1 MVRALRAAA
10 LCSVALI
17 LACPGPGTR
26 PLRELGAGVRVRP
39 DGSPVP
45 EPCPAEALQAMRL
58 LQLRP
63 GYALDVEIDA
73 NQIQREPLTVLAG
86 PIESIN
92 TQPMRRLDVGTRL
105 YGWIWTTGRGVVIRY
120 YRAQMVGGD
129 VFPICAVARRGGD
142 ELAGTP
148 GKWPNSV
155 ELQSSSA
162 LAFIVEEFL

>member
-1 MVRALRAAA
+1 M
-10 LCSVALI
+10 
-17 LACPGPGTR
+17 
-26 PLRELGAGVRVRP
+26 
-39 DGSPVP
+39 
-45 EPCPAEALQAMRL
+45 MRL
-58 LQLRP
+58 LGIRP
-63 GYALDVEIDA
+63 GAAADVEIDA

-86 PIESIN
+86 PIESILS
-92 TQPMRRLDVGTRL
+92 QPMKHLDGGTRL

-120 YRAQMVGGD
+120 YRAQMAGGE

-162 LAFIVEEFL
+162 LAVIVEEFL

>member
-1 MVRALRAAA
+1 MVRALRAAP
-10 LCSVALI
+10 LCGVALI
-17 LACPGPGTR
+17 LACPGPATR
-26 PLRELGAGVRVRP
+26 PIRELGATVRGRP

-45 EPCPAEALQAMRL
+45 APCPAEALQAIRL
-58 LQLRP
+58 LRLLP
-63 GYALDVEIDA
+63 GVAFDVEIDA
-73 NQIQREPLTVLAG
+73 NQFQREPMTVLAG
-86 PIESIN
+86 PIESIV
-92 TQPMRRLDVGTRL
+92 TQPMKRLDLGTRL

-162 LAFIVEEFL
+162 LAFIVEEFI

>member
-1 MVRALRAAA
+1 MVRAARAAA
-10 LCSVALI
+10 LCSIALI
-17 LACPGPGTR
+17 LACPWPGTR
-26 PLRELGAGVRVRP
+26 PIRELGATVRLRQ

-45 EPCPAEALQAMRL
+45 EACPAEALQAIRL
-58 LQLRP
+58 LMLRP
-63 GYALDVEIDA
+63 GAAFDVEIDA
-73 NQIQREPLTVLAG
+73 NQIEREPLTVLAG
-86 PIESIN
+86 PVESIM
-92 TQPMRRLDVGTRL
+92 TRPSYSLYGGTRL

-120 YRAQMVGGD
+120 YRAQEPGGQ

-162 LAFIVEEFL
+162 MAVIVEEFL

>member
-1 MVRALRAAA
+1 M
-10 LCSVALI
+10 
-17 LACPGPGTR
+17 
-26 PLRELGAGVRVRP
+26 
-39 DGSPVP
+39 
-45 EPCPAEALQAMRL
+45 MRL
-58 LQLRP
+58 LALRP
-63 GYALDVEIDA
+63 GYAGEIEIDA
-73 NQIQREPLTVLAG
+73 NQDEREPLTVFAG
-86 PIESIN
+86 PIASILLR
-92 TQPMRRLDVGTRL
+92 PMVHLDGGTVL

-120 YRAQMVGGD
+120 YRAQMVHGD

>member
-1 MVRALRAAA
+1 MVRAVRAAA

-17 LACPGPGTR
+17 LACPGPGIR
-26 PLRELGAGVRVRP
+26 PIRELGATVRMRP

-45 EPCPAEALQAMRL
+45 EPYPAEALQAMRL
-58 LQLRP
+58 LRLLP
-63 GYALDVEIDA
+63 GVAPDVEIDA
-73 NQIQREPLTVLAG
+73 NQIQREPLTVFAG
-86 PIESIN
+86 PIESILIR
-92 TQPMRRLDVGTRL
+92 PMTNVAGGTRL

-120 YRAQMVGGD
+120 YRAQEPGGD

-162 LAFIVEEFL
+162 LAFMVEEFL

>member
-17 LACPGPGTR
+17 LACPWPGTR
-26 PLRELGAGVRVRP
+26 PLRELGATVRVRP

-58 LQLRP
+58 LRLQP
-63 GYALDVEIDA
+63 GAAAEVEIDA
-73 NQIQREPLTVLAG
+73 NQVQREPLTVFAG
-86 PIESIN
+86 PVESFV
-92 TQPMRRLDVGTRL
+92 TRPMKRLDGGTRL

-120 YRAQMVGGD
+120 YRAQEPRGE

-162 LAFIVEEFL
+162 SAFIVEEFI

>member
-1 MVRALRAAA
+1 MVRVLRAAA
-10 LCSVALI
+10 LCSVALL

-26 PLRELGAGVRVRP
+26 PLRELGATVRLRP

-58 LQLRP
+58 LGLRP
-63 GYALDVEIDA
+63 GYAVDVEIDA
-73 NQIQREPLTVLAG
+73 NQIEREPLTVFAG
-86 PIESIN
+86 PIESI
-92 TQPMRRLDVGTRL
+92 MRRPMTRLDGGTRL
-105 YGWIWTTGRGVVIRY
+105 YGRIWTTGRGVVIRY
-120 YRAQMVGGD
+120 YRAQEPGREA
-129 VFPICAVARRGGD
+129 FPICAVARRGGD

-162 LAFIVEEFL
+162 MAVIVEEFL